1 MLKKVSLTAL
11 TAVILSAVSLSSYAA
26 VSVTG
31 SVAAEADLVSKTKAD
46 TVNNGKETNAFT
58 LPRFEGYFYLKV
70 SQALTNGWAVTGQF
84 GFENL
89 GRPNTTIA
97 SEIRN
102 NGKGPYSLGADSNYF
117 IAFSNAAVEIK
128 AGDTRYLADVANFNY
143 YEAAGAISDYS
154 LIDNTDQSQRN
165 GALAVSLKSVPNL
178 TLKAGF
184 GSFSQEKLATV
195 APATT
200 AEIKKDSYS
209 QVGAVAS
216 YAIAGAQ
223 FGVQFVQQ
231 DQKLESVGTELKTTS
246 IVAGASYSL
255 AEVANVPLNFWL
267 SMLQKEVKSQIDV
280 VALQSYTTFDLGVGY
295 TFGSGDVGL
304 TYDNYKTEKEGVS
317 YLFSNGTA
325 TYGAKDSANYDKGL
339 EGENIIL
346 WVNYNIGPSTLAY
359 ASYSIDNYNYATKGN
374 NSYSATGGSVGNA
387 TNKVEGKFEKQALLV
402 GVKQSF

>member
-11 TAVILSAVSLSSYAA
+11 AAVILSAVSLSSYAA

-31 SVAAEADLVSKTKAD
+31 SVAAEADLVSKTKDDRA
-46 TVNNGKETNAFT
+46 NNGKETNAFT

-70 SQALTNGWAVTGQF
+70 SQALTNGWTVTGQF

-97 SEIRN
+97 NAIDN
-102 NGKGPYSLGADSNYF
+102 DGKSPYSLGEDSNYY

-143 YEAAGAISDYS
+143 WEDAGAVSDYS
-154 LIDNTDQSQRN
+154 AIDNTDQSQRN
-165 GALAVSLKSVPNL
+165 GAVAVSLKSVPNL

-184 GSFSQEKLATV
+184 GQFSQEKTNTNQEV
-195 APATT
+195 
-200 AEIKKDSYS
+200 KKDSYS

-231 DQKLESVGTELKTTS
+231 DQKLESADTELKTTS

-255 AEVANVPLNFWL
+255 AQVANVPLNFWFSVL
-267 SMLQKEVKSQIDV
+267 NKEVKNKIGV
-280 VALQSYTTFDLGVGY
+280 VALSSYTTFDLGTAY
-295 TFGSGDVGL
+295 SFGSGDVGL
-304 TYDNYKTEKEGVS
+304 TYDFYTTEKDDES
-317 YLFSNGTA
+317 TA
-325 TYGAKDSANYDKGL
+325 TKVSYDKGT
-339 EGENIIL
+339 EGGNLIL

-359 ASYSIDNYNYATKGN
+359 ASYSQDKYDYAVLKD
-374 NSYSATGGSVGNA
+374 ATA
-387 TNKVEGKFEKQALLV
+387 QKYDKQALLV